1 MAIMTY
7 MGIGTIMMK
16 IIIINFLIL
25 ILFTLPVHAGWWR
38 NPETGQYESSYRSYY
53 TYAPYYG
60 YGYNPYYYNYG
71 KGFRF
76 YVAPQWQGY
85 YNYQPRIYRY
95 YRTPYGTG
103 VYEW

>member
-1 MAIMTY
+1 MTY
-7 MGIGTIMMK
+7 MGIGIIMMTK
-16 IIIINFLIL
+16 TTIINLLIAGA
-25 ILFTLPVHAGWWR
+25 FSVPV
-38 NPETGQYESSYRSYY
+38 
-53 TYAPYYG
+53 YANNSTKKFSDHTAKYG

-76 YVAPQWQGY
+76 YVAPQWRGY

-95 YRTPYGTG
+95 YLTPYGSG